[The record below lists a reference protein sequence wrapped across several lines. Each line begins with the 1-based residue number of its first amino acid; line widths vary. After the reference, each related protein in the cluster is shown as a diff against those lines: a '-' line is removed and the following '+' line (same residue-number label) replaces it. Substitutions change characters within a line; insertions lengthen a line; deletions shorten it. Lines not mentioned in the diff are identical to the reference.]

1 MELQTKILPEDG
13 RTTEQ
18 IIEHYTLEK
27 ELAKQLLNS
36 QKEQRKHLYTALYNQ
51 LFQKITHHPQIS
63 RKMDVSASQLEVQ
76 RKMNLVK
83 RYLQPDTVFL
93 EVGPGDC
100 QFAFQVAQKVK
111 KVFAV
116 DVSQEITQNSEVPP
130 NFELIISDGCD
141 IPAAENSVSVAYS
154 NQLMEHLHPED
165 AYEQLQGLFR
175 CLKAGGIYIC
185 ITPNRLAGPHDISKY
200 FDPVATGFHLREY
213 TNQELYD
220 LFIKVGFSKIT
231 TYGGGK
237 GIYFKCPRILTVAC
251 EAILSR
257 ISFSLRHRIG
267 NWLPIRAILGVILVA
282 QK

>member
-36 QKEQRKHLYTALYNQ
+36 RKEQRKHLYTALYNQ

-83 RYLQPDTVFL
+83 RYLQPDTIFL

-100 QFAFQVAQKVK
+100 QFAFQVAQQVK
-111 KVFAV
+111 QVFAV

-175 CLKAGGIYIC
+175 CLKAGGVYIC

-237 GIYFKCPRILTVAC
+237 GIYFKCPRFLTISC

-257 ISFSLRHRIG
+257 VPFSLRYRIG

>member
-1 MELQTKILPEDG
+1 MELQVKILPGEG
-13 RTTEQ
+13 RTTER
-18 IIEHYTLEK
+18 IFEHYALEK
-27 ELAKQLLNS
+27 ELAAQLLNS
-36 QKEQRKHLYTALYNQ
+36 HKDQRKYLYTSLYNQ
-51 LFQKITHHPQIS
+51 LFQTITDHPQIS
-63 RKMDVSASQLEVQ
+63 RKMDASASELEVQ

-83 RYLQPDTVFL
+83 RYLQADTVFL

-100 QFAFQVAQKVK
+100 QFSFQVAQQVK

-116 DVSQEITQNSEVPP
+116 DVSQEITQNSEVPA

-141 IPAAENSVSVAYS
+141 IPADENSISVAYS

-175 CLKAGGIYIC
+175 CLKTGGVYIC

-200 FDPVATGFHLREY
+200 FDSVATGFHLREY

-237 GIYFKCPRILTVAC
+237 GIYFKCPRFLTIGC

-257 ISFSLRHRIG
+257 VPFSLRYHIG
-267 NWLPIRAILGVILVA
+267 NWLPVRAILGVILVA

>member
-36 QKEQRKHLYTALYNQ
+36 QKEQRKLLYTALYNQ

-83 RYLQPDTVFL
+83 RYLQPDTIFL

-111 KVFAV
+111 QVFAV
-116 DVSQEITQNSEVPP
+116 DVSQEITQNPEVPP

-175 CLKAGGIYIC
+175 CLKAGGVYIC

-237 GIYFKCPRILTVAC
+237 GIYFKCPRFLTISC

-257 ISFSLRHRIG
+257 VPFSLRYRIG

>member
-63 RKMDVSASQLEVQ
+63 RKMDASASQLEVQ
-76 RKMNLVK
+76 RKMNLVE
-83 RYLQPDTVFL
+83 RYLQPDTIFL

-175 CLKAGGIYIC
+175 CLKAGGVYIC

-237 GIYFKCPRILTVAC
+237 GIYFKCPRFLTISC
-251 EAILSR
+251 EAVLSR
-257 ISFSLRHRIG
+257 VPFSLRYRIG

>member
-1 MELQTKILPEDG
+1 MELRIRVPSEDG

-18 IIEHYTLEK
+18 IIEHYALEK
-27 ELAKQLLNS
+27 ELAAQLLNS
-36 QKEQRKHLYTALYNQ
+36 HKEERKHLYTALYNQ
-51 LFQKITHHPQIS
+51 LFQTITHHPQIS
-63 RKMDVSASQLEVQ
+63 RKMDVSASQVEVQ
-76 RKMNLVK
+76 RKMSLVK
-83 RYLQPDTVFL
+83 YYLHPDTVFL

-100 QFAFQVAQKVK
+100 QLSFQVAQQVQ

-116 DVSQEITQNSEVPP
+116 DVSEEITRHNKVPE

-141 IPAAENSVSVAYS
+141 IPVQENSVSVAYS

-175 CLKAGGIYIC
+175 CLKTGGVYIC

-200 FDPVATGFHLREY
+200 FDSVSTGFHLREY
-213 TNQELYD
+213 TNQELYS
-220 LFIKVGFSKIT
+220 LFEKIGFSKIV

-237 GIYFKCPRILTVAC
+237 GIYFKCPRALTLCC

-257 ISFSLRHRIG
+257 IPLALRYRLG
-267 NWLPIRAILGVILVA
+267 NWLPIRAVLGVILVA